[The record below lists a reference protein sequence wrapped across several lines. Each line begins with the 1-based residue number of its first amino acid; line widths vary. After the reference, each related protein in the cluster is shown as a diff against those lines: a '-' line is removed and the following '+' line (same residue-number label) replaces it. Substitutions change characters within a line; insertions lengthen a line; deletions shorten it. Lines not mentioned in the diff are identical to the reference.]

1 MNIEYREITDV
12 KELKKLIEEVIKI
25 VFEDEGEVDL
35 LTNDVWTKSNKKDKN
50 IVLAAID
57 TDKNKYVGTVSL
69 IDTPMKY
76 DGVDIKTCEL
86 GVVGTLEEY
95 RGNKIN
101 DTLTKLFLEKAEE
114 LEYEMIIIEGIPY
127 FYRRYGFN
135 YSVPMSSESFKINNL
150 EFTNKTDIS
159 IRNANKED
167 LDYIKNE
174 FDKSNEKVEIYLNK
188 EKEIIDNHMND
199 YEERFLAKDY
209 RIIEKNNK
217 KIGYLALTKFKD
229 ILQLCEI
236 SDDLTFD
243 TYESVISLLSE
254 ELGNYKNKDEIRLD
268 IPETNKMIAFS
279 RSKGSKRIGD
289 YQWQIKIPN
298 LYRFIKKIKPI
309 LEKRISNSIYKNES
323 FKFKYHNYREMI
335 EFDVENSK
343 INLKKLKFEPA
354 FDVNIPPQSEVKYL
368 LGNNTYEELRNIL
381 PDTIIQKKYLGLM
394 NTMFPKT
401 TRHFYHNY

>member
-1 MNIEYREITDV
+1 MNIEYREIKDV
-12 KELKKLIEEVIKI
+12 NELKKLIEEVVKP

-35 LTNDVWTKSNKKDKN
+35 LTNDVWTKSNKRDKN

-76 DGVDIKTCEL
+76 EGIDIKTCEL
-86 GVVGTLEEY
+86 GVVGTLERY

-101 DTLTKLFLEKAEE
+101 DTLTKMFLEKAEE

-150 EFTNKTDIS
+150 DFTNKEKLTMRKAGKD
-159 IRNANKED
+159 D
-167 LDYIKNE
+167 LDFIKTE

-209 RIIEKNNK
+209 RIIEKEGK

-236 SDDLTFD
+236 SDELTFD
-243 TYESVISLLSE
+243 TYESVFSLLIKE
-254 ELGNYKNKDEIRLD
+254 IDNYETKDEIRLD
-268 IPETNKMIAFS
+268 IPETNKSIAFS

-289 YQWQIKIPN
+289 YQWQIKIPS
-298 LYRFIKKIKPI
+298 LYRFMQKIKPV
-309 LEKRISNSIYKNES
+309 LEKRISNSIYKNEN

-335 EFDVENSK
+335 EFDIQDSK

-354 FDVNIPPQSEVKYL
+354 FDVNIPPQAEVKYL

-381 PDTIIQKKYLGLM
+381 PDTIIQKKFLGIM

>member
-1 MNIEYREITDV
+1 MNIEYKEITEI
-12 KELKKLIEEVIKI
+12 KELKKLIEEVIKP
-25 VFEDEGEVDL
+25 VFEEEGEVDI

-57 TDKNKYVGTVSL
+57 TDKNKYIGTVSL

-76 DGVDIKTCEL
+76 DGIEIKTCEL

-114 LEYEMIIIEGIPY
+114 LEYDMIIIEGIPY

-150 EFTNKTDIS
+150 EFTNKEKLTMRKAD
-159 IRNANKED
+159 KKD
-167 LDYIKNE
+167 LNFIKTE

-209 RIIEKNNK
+209 RIIEKEGK

-229 ILQLCEI
+229 IMQICEI
-236 SDDLTFD
+236 SDDLNFD
-243 TYESVISLLSE
+243 VYESVLSILE
-254 ELGNYKNKDEIRLD
+254 KELDNYKTKDEIRLD
-268 IPETNKMIAFS
+268 IPETNKLIAFS

-289 YQWQIKIPN
+289 YQWQIKILN
-298 LYRFIKKIKPI
+298 LYRFMENIKPV
-309 LEKRISNSIYKNES
+309 LEKRIKNSIYNNEN

-335 EFDVENSK
+335 EFNIKNSK
-343 INLKKLKFEPA
+343 INIKKLKFEPA
-354 FDVNIPPQSEVKYL
+354 YDVNIPPQAEVKYL

-381 PDTIIQKKYLGLM
+381 PDTIIQKKFLGLM

>member
-12 KELKKLIEEVIKI
+12 QELKKLIEEVVKP
-25 VFEDEGEVDL
+25 VFEEEGEVDL
-35 LTNDVWTKSNKKDKN
+35 LTNDIWTKSNKRDKN

-57 TDKNKYVGTVSL
+57 TDKNRYIGTVSL

-76 DGVDIKTCEL
+76 EGIEVKTCEL

-95 RGNKIN
+95 RGNKVN
-101 DTLTKLFLEKAEE
+101 DTLTKIFLKKAEE
-114 LEYEMIIIEGIPY
+114 LQYEMIIIEGIPY

-135 YSVPMSSESFKINNL
+135 YSIPMSSESFKIKNI
-150 EFTNKTDIS
+150 EFSNKENIY
-159 IRNANKED
+159 IRKANKED
-167 LDYIKNE
+167 IDYIKSE

-188 EKEIIDNHMND
+188 DKEIIDNHMND

-236 SDDLTFD
+236 SDDLSFNC
-243 TYESVISLLSE
+243 YESILSLLTKE
-254 ELGNYKNKDEIRLD
+254 IDNYQNKDEIRLD
-268 IPETNKMIAFS
+268 IPETNKLIAFS
-279 RSKGSKRIGD
+279 RSKGSKRIGE

-298 LYRFIKKIKPI
+298 LYRFMEKITPV
-309 LEKRISNSIYKNES
+309 LEKRISKSIYKNETFS
-323 FKFKYHNYREMI
+323 FRYHNFKEMI
-335 EFDVENSK
+335 EFNIENSK
-343 INLKKLKFEPA
+343 INLKKLDFEPS
-354 FDVNIPPQSEVKYL
+354 FEVNITPQAEVKYL
-368 LGNNTYEELRNIL
+368 LGNNTYEELKKIL
-381 PDTIIQKKYLGLM
+381 PDIYIKRELLDLM

>member
-1 MNIEYREITDV
+1 MNIEYREISDV
-12 KELKKLIEEVIKI
+12 KELKKLIEEVIKP

-35 LTNDVWTKSNKKDKN
+35 LTNDVWTKSNKRDKN

-57 TDKNKYVGTVSL
+57 KDRDKYVGTVSL

-76 DGVDIKTCEL
+76 DGIDIKTCEL
-86 GVVGTLEEY
+86 GVVGTLDEY

-101 DTLTKLFLEKAEE
+101 DTLTKMFLKKAEE
-114 LEYEMIIIEGIPY
+114 LEYDMIIIEGIPY

-135 YSVPMSSESFKINNL
+135 YSVPMSSELFKINNL
-150 EFTNKTDIS
+150 EFTNKENLAIRKADKNDI
-159 IRNANKED
+159 D
-167 LDYIKNE
+167 FIKSE

-188 EKEIIDNHMND
+188 EKEIIENQMND

-209 RIIEKNNK
+209 RIIEKDGK
-217 KIGYLALTKFKD
+217 KIGYLALTKFKN

-236 SDDLTFD
+236 SDELKFD
-243 TYESVISLLSE
+243 IYESILSILIK
-254 ELGNYKNKDEIRLD
+254 ELDNYKIKDEIKLD
-268 IPETNKMIAFS
+268 IPETNKLIAFS

-298 LYRFIKKIKPI
+298 LYRFMKKIKPV
-309 LEKRISNSIYKNES
+309 LEKRISNSIYNNETFS
-323 FKFKYHNYREMI
+323 FKYHNFKEML
-335 EFDVENSK
+335 EFNIYNSK
-343 INLKKLKFEPA
+343 IDLKKLEFEPS
-354 FDVNIPPQSEVKYL
+354 FEVNITPQAEVKYL
-368 LGNNTYEELRNIL
+368 LGNDSYKELKKIL
-381 PDTIIQKKYLGLM
+381 PDIYIKRELLDLM

>member
-1 MNIEYREITDV
+1 LNIEYREITDV